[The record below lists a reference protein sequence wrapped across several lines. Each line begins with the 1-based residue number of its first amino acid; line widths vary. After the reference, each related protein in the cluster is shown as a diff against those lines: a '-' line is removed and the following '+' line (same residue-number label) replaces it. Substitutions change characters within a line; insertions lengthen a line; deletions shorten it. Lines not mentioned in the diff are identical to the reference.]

1 MQMTPTKAKP
11 LSTERRPIK
20 PAAFP
25 PRSGPSK
32 PHQVKDGET
41 WESVARQYN
50 MPVDRL
56 IAWNFN
62 TRDPGEINWYL
73 REYVGCTLPTADG
86 KNWRFSS
93 SASPGKIYIPQT
105 LVMDEIP
112 ITGDPGQDPKQ
123 STPQDPKQPQPF
135 DFSLGGEKFSH
146 EFKGPKRVINYVV
159 VQVRFAIE
167 GEYKYKSG
175 NIKAAYKSK
184 TAKAS
189 VEAKINENV
198 TVAFGI
204 KIDQD
209 KNMDA
214 LIQAIKSRSIE
225 DFAKALFMGFES
237 SIKKSFKFGKF
248 TVSPRIGME
257 VSDMPFVFRV
267 SGDIEDDFPLDGA
280 IYRGKFAVEAGF
292 NIGPS
297 PKGWAWLA
305 EKVGRPVLRRFLAQ
319 LASRLGTAAEVL
331 LSEAG
336 LTAGIVAAGTI
347 IGTIAISGLCA
358 YAVKHASEKGELR
371 GVAAYYVSAY
381 IHTAMHPEDPN
392 PYRPGNVLSRADL
405 RDELVALGIKDAL
418 EDGRRLLRSINHP
431 AASAGDRAVREAYCN
446 LLVEAHDGSFT
457 NAKIAMKNALE
468 DKARRLVGL

>member
-1 MQMTPTKAKP
+1 MTPTKAKP

-50 MPVDRL
+50 IPVDRL

-105 LVMDEIP
+105 LVMDEIR
-112 ITGDPGQDPKQ
+112 ITGDPGQDPTLPMPPEFLA
-123 STPQDPKQPQPF
+123 S
-135 DFSLGGEKFSH
+135 EKFSH
-146 EFKGPKRVINYVV
+146 EFKIPKSNPAEINYFL
-159 VQVRFAIE
+159 VQARISIE
-167 GEYKYKSG
+167 GEIKQKSG
-175 NIKAAYKSK
+175 FLKTSLKKDGIKAA
-184 TAKAS
+184 
-189 VEAKINENV
+189 VEAKLDKD
-198 TVAFGI
+198 TSLAFGV
-204 KIDQD
+204 KFDQ
-209 KNMDA
+209 KSLEPLA
-214 LIQAIKSRSIE
+214 QAAVKGSVD
-225 DFAKALFMGFES
+225 DFAKALFKPFEA
-237 SIKKSFKFGKF
+237 SIKQSYRFGKF
-248 TVSPRIGME
+248 TVSPRFGLE
-257 VSDMPFVFRV
+257 LSATPFVFRV
-267 SGDIEDDFPLDGA
+267 SGDYEDDFLLEGA
-280 IYRGKFAVEAGF
+280 PFRGKFAVEIGF
-292 NIGPS
+292 NLGLS
-297 PKGWAWLA
+297 KKGWAWLA

-336 LTAGIVAAGTI
+336 LTAGIGGAGTI
-347 IGTIAISGLCA
+347 IGTIASAGLCA

-431 AASAGDRAVREAYCN
+431 AANAGDRAVREAYCN
-446 LLVEAHDGSFT
+446 LLVEAHEGSFT
-457 NAKIAMKNALE
+457 NAKIALKNALE